1 MKSGDEKRG
10 VEVVGY
16 GVEVWLV
23 ELVGGYLVVVWLRGY
38 GLV

>member
-23 ELVGGYLVVVWLRGY
+23 ELVVAIEL
-38 GLV
+38 